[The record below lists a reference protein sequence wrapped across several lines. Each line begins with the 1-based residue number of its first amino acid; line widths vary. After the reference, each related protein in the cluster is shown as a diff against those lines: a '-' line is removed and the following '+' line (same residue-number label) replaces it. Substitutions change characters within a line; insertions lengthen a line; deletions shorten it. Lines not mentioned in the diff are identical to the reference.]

1 MGGNERTELSD
12 LIEAMK
18 RATEVLRHNGIP
30 FAVCGG
36 LAVYARGGTPTDHDV
51 DLLIREEDA
60 EAALAALAEAGFRT
74 ERPPLDWL
82 VKAYDGD
89 VLIDL
94 IFRPVDRPVS
104 EATLADVDELSVGA
118 ARVPVLSA
126 TELLIHGL
134 RTLTAQECDL
144 AAPLLLTRAIREQI
158 DIDRVRAETK
168 DSPFAQAF
176 LFLAEQLEVIP

>member
-12 LIEAMK
+12 LVEAMK
-18 RATEVLRHNGIP
+18 RATEVLRHSGIP

-36 LAVYARGGTPTDHDV
+36 LAVYARGGTPTNHDV
-51 DLLIREEDA
+51 DVLIREEDV
-60 EAALAALAEAGFRT
+60 EPALAALAEAGFRI

-89 VLIDL
+89 VLIDF
-94 IFRPVDRPVS
+94 IFRPVDRPVT
-104 EATLADVDELSVGA
+104 EETLAQVDHLSIGA

-144 AAPLLLTRAIREQI
+144 ATPLLLLRAIREQI
-158 DIDRVRAETK
+158 DLDRVRTETK